1 MTTRLRYALLAAAA
15 FASATLSAGLVDD
28 WGFTPRT
35 HTSWSSY
42 WDGNQRVYEETV
54 VATDNWTYASGVLSG
69 TIMSNDYSYWSSR
82 CELATPPGRGWV
94 SLKWRVVN
102 ADDESQAIRAYGYS
116 YGNGSDGGE
125 LYVYNTSGDYGSAGY
140 QSALIPVRSSDGGT
154 VEIRFSRDSDSPNLK
169 LLVTDIT
176 WTPDTSPVTISFS
189 LTGGRFRNGTTTAT
203 LTRTDVYGSLP
214 EPVRDNCTFLGWSE
228 NARSYNDNDDIVCED
243 TPLPMETNVTLYA
256 TWDIPVEEA
265 LDPTGALRDESRGN
279 WIDVFGDFCVLPMW
293 DWRYETNE
301 TGCVIGEE
309 VYAGECAELM
319 VGNDGSDEID
329 LLTLNVHGCGYL
341 DFGKR
346 NAYYGGCYGNW
357 GADLVLLI
365 DGEEVD
371 VLTSGSSKRFEGV
384 YEIRSL
390 AGLRAKEDGLTA
402 SDPAYDLHEVRLV
415 ARPDEE
421 HSDMSQFSFMIL
433 PIRWTE
439 VSGRQTVTFDARGG
453 ASVTSRS
460 YAVGA
465 AYGSLPT
472 PTRAGATFLG
482 WFTEPD
488 GGEQVVASELLRPS
502 VTTLYARWAAPLTTA
517 LGGELTVTSKNGTW
531 CGAADVSRQND
542 GSWSASVD
550 DAFANLLNGTTCV
563 MSTTVQGRG
572 IVSFWWMEGKSPARS
587 DWVDPE
593 DLGVIFYDSL
603 TPLLSLWVDG
613 KMVAEYEKIRTAELL
628 SPNSQWKHLSYAI
641 AGDGVHTV
649 EWRYGA
655 AYLMGREWKEAW
667 FEEYIEETNEWIEEM
682 RKLSGRSYVERV
694 YPPGAWV
701 QDVSWRPEGEVNDL
715 VTWARAAVEGG
726 TWLTDEL
733 ASIESFYAK
742 KIKSE
747 PKNYEWRVLR
757 ALTTLA
763 KLGEDD
769 SLLAVLKK
777 FGFVPDYQNLG
788 TFTGSLTY
796 SRAPLSNAVVD
807 SVAQSALPALNA
819 ALADLEAIPDTW
831 TGSVALSPNAYPV
844 DETTYVD
851 LADVTFARAAVK
863 GALATLAIAQGYDL
877 TLVYAKLDSRIKAH
891 DNNGKL
897 PTVKEVIADHPSF
910 LKSVRNKTRL
920 AEGKTL
926 FRSALELAQA
936 ADRRILARTSDELH
950 FLEYDEADAD
960 ELQFAR
966 DEVAKALASLDA
978 TVVLTDDDFARAK
991 NYRLQGVNQRATL
1004 KPFFAGAVTR
1014 SLLPTK
1020 YDTKGIPL
1028 VSSLPDATFG
1038 GILPGLTAAQIE
1050 SWQAENA
1057 LEIDADG
1064 TLTRVY
1070 GPMSASLTLPDRVT
1084 AIAAYAFDGCD
1095 GLTSVTVPEDVAE
1108 IDAEAFLGCPGL
1120 KTIVLMSDADYSFET
1135 PEGCVVLVKPTLAV
1149 DEVEPYYA
1157 VGAELYVGIV
1167 TAPGSKL
1174 QVTGLP
1180 RGLTFGQEGAYGWIE
1195 GAPTAAGVSKVTVTS
1210 TSGAM
1215 SSTQQV
1221 TLAVG
1226 MLPVELAQTEGS
1238 AEMKALTG
1246 AGYYA
1251 AGRSATLRATADSG
1265 AVFAGWYWDEEG
1277 TVPCQALGVDYR
1289 TASVSLKMPTS
1300 ADDCDIPIR
1309 LYARFADAWEDAA
1322 CLSAGL
1328 DGETFEVDGAWEYD
1342 LEVESLTMPTVR
1354 MTGLPRGLTFDAKAL
1369 KISGCPTVPGTY
1381 AVSLTLSNT
1390 SLKNKTEK
1398 FTVVVPNVTSDFIYG
1413 LGEPATPYAYT
1424 VGLAAAAADL
1434 TVTAEDGY
1442 ALRVT
1447 GLPAGLTFNAKTG
1460 AVTGAPTK
1468 AGTFTVTFTATKRG
1482 AATETSTRTFVVSAL
1497 SPRLVGTFNGFLA
1510 GNCAEAYVGTF
1521 TMTAT
1526 ALGKITARVVDAQG
1540 TYSFTG
1546 AWERDGSNG
1555 VYNAVM
1561 ATRKGEVLD
1570 VTVDI
1575 GAEWWQYSDTPLG
1588 TFTRAPGTASGC
1600 GIGFSVYAEKSPLAE
1615 KWCLKAT
1622 QGEPNSWNLS
1632 LVETATEADL
1642 TLTPKGNGMMTIAGK
1657 LGAYAVSGSSQ
1668 ISLPWISD
1676 GYLRVDFVTFVTLN
1690 GTKRPLSI
1698 SCWLDPNWAG
1708 GEDSGETGSAYLVI
1722 DGD

>member
-69 TIMSNDYSYWSSR
+69 TITSNDYSYWSSR

-154 VEIRFSRDSDSPNLK
+154 VEIGFSRDSDSPNLK

-176 WTPDTSPVTISFS
+176 WTPDTSPVTILFN
-189 LTGGRFRNGTTTAT
+189 LTGGRFRNGTSTAT

-228 NARSYNDNDDIVCED
+228 NARSYNDYDDCVCED

-279 WIDVFGDFCVLPMW
+279 WIDVFGDFCVQTMW

-301 TGCVIGEE
+301 TGCVIGETE
-309 VYAGECAELM
+309 VYAGECAELT
-319 VGNDGSDEID
+319 VENDGSDEID

-341 DFGKR
+341 DFGKG
-346 NAYYGGCYGNW
+346 NVYYGCCARW
-357 GADLVLLI
+357 GGDLALLI
-365 DGEEVD
+365 DGEEVAI
-371 VLTSGSSKRFEGV
+371 FETWEPLKGI

-482 WFTEPD
+482 WFTKPD
-488 GGEQVVASELLRPS
+488 GGEQVAASELLRPS

-550 DAFANLLNGTTCV
+550 DALANLLNGTTCV

-572 IVSFWWMEGKSPARS
+572 IVSFWWMEG
-587 DWVDPE
+587 
-593 DLGVIFYDSL
+593 LGLTMAGCFYPDEEMLGPNFCTSL
-603 TPLLSLWVDG
+603 TPMLSLWVDG
-613 KMVAEYEKIRTAELL
+613 KMVAEYEDSCSTELL
-628 SPNSQWKHLSYAI
+628 SFNSIWKHLSYAI
-641 AGDGVHTV
+641 AGDGEHTV

-655 AYLMGREWKEAW
+655 AYLTDLDVDEAW
-667 FEEYIEETNEWIEEM
+667 IAETVEETNEHIEEM
-682 RKLSGRSYVERV
+682 RKLFGGSDVERV

-926 FRSALELAQA
+926 LRSALELAQA

-1020 YDTKGIPL
+1020 YDTKGVPL

-1038 GILPGLTAAQIE
+1038 GILPGLKRSVFAQWLRDCGLDVEAVDDDVAPGPVVPDPVVPDPVDPDPVNPDPIPIGDGGILCPDVGEMADLSTAQVY
-1050 SWQAENA
+1050 NGC
-1057 LEIDADG
+1057 LFDADG
-1064 TLTRVY
+1064 RVS
-1070 GPMSASLTLPDRVT
+1070 GTFQVKAAKAKTDR
-1084 AIAAYAFDGCD
+1084 
-1095 GLTSVTVPEDVAE
+1095 
-1108 IDAEAFLGCPGL
+1108 
-1120 KTIVLMSDADYSFET
+1120 KT
-1135 PEGCVVLVKPTLAV
+1135 
-1149 DEVEPYYA
+1149 
-1157 VGAELYVGIV
+1157 GA
-1167 TAPGSKL
+1167 T
-1174 QVTGLP
+1174 T
-1180 RGLTFGQEGAYGWIE
+1180 
-1195 GAPTAAGVSKVTVTS
+1195 SKVTVTVLVAGEKK
-1210 TSGAM
+1210 TTASGTLNVDDGTLSLVTKDGRALDFAIGSDGVIGTFGDYSLDGVRDLF
-1215 SSTQQV
+1215 SSKDKAEAASV
-1221 TLAVG
+1221 KSVASAVAEKGALALVW
-1226 MLPVELAQTEGS
+1226 
-1238 AEMKALTG
+1238 
-1246 AGYYA
+1246 
-1251 AGRSATLRATADSG
+1251 ADD
-1265 AVFAGWYWDEEG
+1265 ADAGWN
-1277 TVPCQALGVDYR
+1277 
-1289 TASVSLKMPTS
+1289 
-1300 ADDCDIPIR
+1300 
-1309 LYARFADAWEDAA
+1309 F
-1322 CLSAGL
+1322 
-1328 DGETFEVDGAWEYD
+1328 
-1342 LEVESLTMPTVR
+1342 
-1354 MTGLPRGLTFDAKAL
+1354 
-1369 KISGCPTVPGTY
+1369 
-1381 AVSLTLSNT
+1381 
-1390 SLKNKTEK
+1390 
-1398 FTVVVPNVTSDFIYG
+1398 
-1413 LGEPATPYAYT
+1413 
-1424 VGLAAAAADL
+1424 L
-1434 TVTAEDGY
+1434 TVTVTAKGKAKVSGTLANGAKVSTTAQMVVGEDLCCIPVTY
-1442 ALRVT
+1442 AKKGVNLSLGIWIDRDEMGVDVT
-1447 GLPAGLTFNAKTG
+1447 GLEGDWTAGYASSIADG
-1460 AVTGAPTK
+1460 ACFFLDCDGLLDLLGDDTYLDLLPDGMEITTSGTKWTLPK
-1468 AGTFTVTFTATKRG
+1468 AGK
-1482 AATETSTRTFVVSAL
+1482 VVVGRDGEIDWDKAGENPSGLKL
-1497 SPRLVGTFNGFLA
+1497 SYKAKGG
-1510 GNCAEAYVGTF
+1510 
-1521 TMTAT
+1521 
-1526 ALGKITARVVDAQG
+1526 
-1540 TYSFTG
+1540 SFTG
-1546 AWERDGSNG
+1546 SFKAYVDKKGKPK
-1555 VYNAVM
+1555 
-1561 ATRKGEVLD
+1561 ATS
-1570 VTVDI
+1570 VTVCGVVVD
-1575 GAEWWQYSDTPLG
+1575 GVGY
-1588 TFTRAPGTASGC
+1588 GTAKVGR
-1600 GIGFSVYAEKSPLAE
+1600 
-1615 KWCLKAT
+1615 
-1622 QGEPNSWNLS
+1622 
-1632 LVETATEADL
+1632 
-1642 TLTPKGNGMMTIAGK
+1642 
-1657 LGAYAVSGSSQ
+1657 LGAVSVM
-1668 ISLPWISD
+1668 I
-1676 GYLRVDFVTFVTLN
+1676 
-1690 GTKRPLSI
+1690 
-1698 SCWLDPNWAG
+1698 
-1708 GEDSGETGSAYLVI
+1708 E
-1722 DGD
+1722 